1 MRCSKCGR
9 EMPDDSLF
17 CPECG
22 AEQIVGKK
30 VEEKEE
36 KHCANCGCRIPEGSL
51 FCPECGSG
59 VEKDK
64 AHVKI
69 QPARKLVYQ
78 ETKKIQRTPEE
89 EEKQKKRNKI
99 IVLSAGTV
107 LGICAIIAI
116 LASMMKPSIDLNK
129 YTTVSIDGYNTVGQA
144 GVTFDYAKFEKDY
157 GKNLEKIVRKK
168 HIECFKDSVTEQF
181 LADCVDGAL
190 DKETELSNGDVV
202 TYKWNCNDEVARS
215 VYGYKLKYEDIEVK
229 AEKLEEAKTFD
240 PFEGIQVTF
249 DGVAPNGYAYV
260 EGNPSASAA
269 QQFGYEL
276 DKSEGLSNGDTV
288 TVTACMYDEDDPTDY
303 CLRAYGMVPE
313 SLTKTYT
320 VNGINSYI
328 KEISEIS
335 DESLKEMQSQAEEV
349 YQDDVVQ
356 NWGESEKLKS
366 LTYMGNYL
374 LVNKKNDDYW
384 GSNNILYLVYQVQ
397 VEDTY
402 SNKGK
407 TYTELNTIYW
417 YICFYDLL
425 VDSDGVTTV
434 DVTNYGTPYSGVR
447 IDVDEADGWWGGT
460 MWYYDGYETL
470 DELYQEAV
478 TDNLDSYKHED
489 NVNEK
494 LAAASETKK
503 AEQENKEESSNEN
516 ASEAE
521 NGMIFPDS
529 STAEI
534 NSEDL
539 KKLSDEELRYADKQG
554 NVVFDVGPLVNA
566 AVEKAADSSPF
577 IGGFI
582 KSISGDVK
590 ISYDQ
595 IEKVLDRKITSLK
608 EEGVSKEL
616 MDKVIHGSAD
626 DTLTLL
632 KEVEEADKLLGDD
645 GYYFEID
652 LKDYNTKL
660 VIGIPKNKND
670 TKWSMNV
677 YTNEI
682 TWSFLGRYEM
692 KNVKE
697 IKMPKCTVSEQ
708 TIDIL
713 KALYSTY
720 LEITNK

>member
-276 DKSEGLSNGDTV
+276 DKSE
-288 TVTACMYDEDDPTDY
+288 C
-303 CLRAYGMVPE
+303 
-313 SLTKTYT
+313 
-320 VNGINSYI
+320 
-328 KEISEIS
+328 
-335 DESLKEMQSQAEEV
+335 Q
-349 YQDDVVQ
+349 
-356 NWGESEKLKS
+356 
-366 LTYMGNYL
+366 
-374 LVNKKNDDYW
+374 
-384 GSNNILYLVYQVQ
+384 
-397 VEDTY
+397 
-402 SNKGK
+402 
-407 TYTELNTIYW
+407 
-417 YICFYDLL
+417 
-425 VDSDGVTTV
+425 
-434 DVTNYGTPYSGVR
+434 
-447 IDVDEADGWWGGT
+447 
-460 MWYYDGYETL
+460 
-470 DELYQEAV
+470 
-478 TDNLDSYKHED
+478 
-489 NVNEK
+489 
-494 LAAASETKK
+494 
-503 AEQENKEESSNEN
+503 
-516 ASEAE
+516 
-521 NGMIFPDS
+521 
-529 STAEI
+529 
-534 NSEDL
+534 
-539 KKLSDEELRYADKQG
+539 
-554 NVVFDVGPLVNA
+554 
-566 AVEKAADSSPF
+566 
-577 IGGFI
+577 
-582 KSISGDVK
+582 
-590 ISYDQ
+590 
-595 IEKVLDRKITSLK
+595 
-608 EEGVSKEL
+608 
-616 MDKVIHGSAD
+616 
-626 DTLTLL
+626 
-632 KEVEEADKLLGDD
+632 
-645 GYYFEID
+645 
-652 LKDYNTKL
+652 
-660 VIGIPKNKND
+660 
-670 TKWSMNV
+670 
-677 YTNEI
+677 
-682 TWSFLGRYEM
+682 
-692 KNVKE
+692 
-697 IKMPKCTVSEQ
+697 
-708 TIDIL
+708 
-713 KALYSTY
+713 
-720 LEITNK
+720 

>member
-313 SLTKTYT
+313 SSTKTYT

-539 KKLSDEELRYADKQG
+539 KKLSDEELRYAVNEIYARHGYIFKDDQLRTYYEQYDWYKET
-554 NVVFDVGPLVNA
+554 VKPEDFSDSVFNE
-566 AVEKAADSSPF
+566 VEKRN
-577 IGGFI
+577 I
-582 KSISGDVK
+582 
-590 ISYDQ
+590 Q
-595 IEKVLDRKITSLK
+595 
-608 EEGVSKEL
+608 
-616 MDKVIHGSAD
+616 
-626 DTLTLL
+626 TLQR
-632 KEVEEADKLLGDD
+632 ERDAR
-645 GYYFEID
+645 
-652 LKDYNTKL
+652 N
-660 VIGIPKNKND
+660 N
-670 TKWSMNV
+670 
-677 YTNEI
+677 
-682 TWSFLGRYEM
+682 
-692 KNVKE
+692 
-697 IKMPKCTVSEQ
+697 
-708 TIDIL
+708 
-713 KALYSTY
+713 
-720 LEITNK
+720 

>member
-22 AEQIVGKK
+22 VEQIVEKK

-36 KHCANCGCRIPEGSL
+36 KYCANCGCRIPEGSS

-69 QPARKLVYQ
+69 QPERKLVYQ

-89 EEKQKKRNKI
+89 EEKRKKRNKI
-99 IVLSAGTV
+99 IVLSAGIV
-107 LGICAIIAI
+107 LGLCAIIAI
-116 LASMMKPSIDLNK
+116 LASMLKPSIDLNK
-129 YTTVSIDGYNTVGQA
+129 YTTVSIDGYNAVGQA

-168 HIECFKDSVTEQF
+168 HIECFKDSATEQF
-181 LADCVDGAL
+181 LTDCVDGAL

-425 VDSDGVTTV
+425 VDSDCH
-434 DVTNYGTPYSGVR
+434 
-447 IDVDEADGWWGGT
+447 
-460 MWYYDGYETL
+460 
-470 DELYQEAV
+470 Q
-478 TDNLDSYKHED
+478 
-489 NVNEK
+489 
-494 LAAASETKK
+494 
-503 AEQENKEESSNEN
+503 Q
-516 ASEAE
+516 
-521 NGMIFPDS
+521 
-529 STAEI
+529 
-534 NSEDL
+534 
-539 KKLSDEELRYADKQG
+539 
-554 NVVFDVGPLVNA
+554 
-566 AVEKAADSSPF
+566 
-577 IGGFI
+577 
-582 KSISGDVK
+582 
-590 ISYDQ
+590 
-595 IEKVLDRKITSLK
+595 
-608 EEGVSKEL
+608 
-616 MDKVIHGSAD
+616 
-626 DTLTLL
+626 
-632 KEVEEADKLLGDD
+632 
-645 GYYFEID
+645 
-652 LKDYNTKL
+652 
-660 VIGIPKNKND
+660 
-670 TKWSMNV
+670 
-677 YTNEI
+677 
-682 TWSFLGRYEM
+682 
-692 KNVKE
+692 
-697 IKMPKCTVSEQ
+697 
-708 TIDIL
+708 
-713 KALYSTY
+713 
-720 LEITNK
+720 

>member
-374 LVNKKNDDYW
+374 LVNKKMMII
-384 GSNNILYLVYQVQ
+384 GEVIIFFIL
-397 VEDTY
+397 
-402 SNKGK
+402 
-407 TYTELNTIYW
+407 
-417 YICFYDLL
+417 
-425 VDSDGVTTV
+425 
-434 DVTNYGTPYSGVR
+434 
-447 IDVDEADGWWGGT
+447 
-460 MWYYDGYETL
+460 
-470 DELYQEAV
+470 
-478 TDNLDSYKHED
+478 
-489 NVNEK
+489 
-494 LAAASETKK
+494 
-503 AEQENKEESSNEN
+503 
-516 ASEAE
+516 
-521 NGMIFPDS
+521 
-529 STAEI
+529 
-534 NSEDL
+534 
-539 KKLSDEELRYADKQG
+539 
-554 NVVFDVGPLVNA
+554 
-566 AVEKAADSSPF
+566 
-577 IGGFI
+577 FI
-582 KSISGDVK
+582 KC
-590 ISYDQ
+590 
-595 IEKVLDRKITSLK
+595 RWR
-608 EEGVSKEL
+608 
-616 MDKVIHGSAD
+616 
-626 DTLTLL
+626 
-632 KEVEEADKLLGDD
+632 
-645 GYYFEID
+645 
-652 LKDYNTKL
+652 
-660 VIGIPKNKND
+660 IPIRIRVRRIRN
-670 TKWSMNV
+670 
-677 YTNEI
+677 
-682 TWSFLGRYEM
+682 
-692 KNVKE
+692 
-697 IKMPKCTVSEQ
+697 
-708 TIDIL
+708 
-713 KALYSTY
+713 
-720 LEITNK
+720 

>member
-22 AEQIVGKK
+22 VEQIVEKK

-36 KHCANCGCRIPEGSL
+36 KYCANCGCRIPEGSS

-69 QPARKLVYQ
+69 QPERKLVYQ

-89 EEKQKKRNKI
+89 EEKRKKRNKI
-99 IVLSAGTV
+99 IVLSAGIV
-107 LGICAIIAI
+107 LGLCAIIAI
-116 LASMMKPSIDLNK
+116 LASMLKPSIDLNK
-129 YTTVSIDGYNTVGQA
+129 YTTVSIDGYNAVGQA

-168 HIECFKDSVTEQF
+168 HIECFKDSATEQF
-181 LADCVDGAL
+181 LTDCVDGAL

-447 IDVDEADGWWGGT
+447 IDVDEADGWW
-460 MWYYDGYETL
+460 
-470 DELYQEAV
+470 EAPCGIM
-478 TDNLDSYKHED
+478 TDMKLWTSYI
-489 NVNEK
+489 
-494 LAAASETKK
+494 KK
-503 AEQENKEESSNEN
+503 Q
-516 ASEAE
+516 
-521 NGMIFPDS
+521 
-529 STAEI
+529 
-534 NSEDL
+534 
-539 KKLSDEELRYADKQG
+539 
-554 NVVFDVGPLVNA
+554 
-566 AVEKAADSSPF
+566 
-577 IGGFI
+577 
-582 KSISGDVK
+582 
-590 ISYDQ
+590 
-595 IEKVLDRKITSLK
+595 
-608 EEGVSKEL
+608 
-616 MDKVIHGSAD
+616 
-626 DTLTLL
+626 
-632 KEVEEADKLLGDD
+632 
-645 GYYFEID
+645 
-652 LKDYNTKL
+652 
-660 VIGIPKNKND
+660 
-670 TKWSMNV
+670 
-677 YTNEI
+677 
-682 TWSFLGRYEM
+682 
-692 KNVKE
+692 
-697 IKMPKCTVSEQ
+697 
-708 TIDIL
+708 
-713 KALYSTY
+713 
-720 LEITNK
+720 